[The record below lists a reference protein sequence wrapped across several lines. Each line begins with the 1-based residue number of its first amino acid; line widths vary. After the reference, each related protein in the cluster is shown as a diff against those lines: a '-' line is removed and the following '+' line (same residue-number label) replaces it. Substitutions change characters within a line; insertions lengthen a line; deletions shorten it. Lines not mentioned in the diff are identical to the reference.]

1 MDLDEKVRTQ
11 LCEAQESVCKLK
23 DPPPGIILI
32 TVSRPPKK
40 KKKTLS
46 ILRMK
51 LKDRMR
57 KAKKKKQKTCL
68 VLMGLGW
75 MTLMILLVQGLPQLS
90 LRIRMESLDQSTHDM
105 PQDNQEI
112 NKRED
117 SLLPQRKRTNSVN
130 LMREP
135 LDQSDFESSQ
145 DGLKNSSVKVLPEQK
160 LRSRRWKRDAVK
172 ILGFEGLEVV
182 LPCPCIGRLPTS
194 LLSWK
199 EENSGRWLGG
209 FISTN
214 NKQYKPEDFPM
225 ENEERVSHMLDSDE
239 QDCSIKISGLRIEEA
254 GYYKCS
260 FTVPGPTYQ
269 HEFIALSVRERTV
282 PMAKPE
288 SIEVKLSPEPK
299 GDDNLRFAKRTVVI

>member
-40 KKKTLS
+40 KKKKTLN

-75 MTLMILLVQGLPQLS
+75 LTMMILLVQGLPQLS

-135 LDQSDFESSQ
+135 LDQSDFESDQ
-145 DGLKNSSVKVLPEQK
+145 DVLKSTSAEVLPEQK
-160 LRSRRWKRDAVK
+160 LRS
-172 ILGFEGLEVV
+172 
-182 LPCPCIGRLPTS
+182 
-194 LLSWK
+194 
-199 EENSGRWLGG
+199 
-209 FISTN
+209 
-214 NKQYKPEDFPM
+214 
-225 ENEERVSHMLDSDE
+225 
-239 QDCSIKISGLRIEEA
+239 
-254 GYYKCS
+254 
-260 FTVPGPTYQ
+260 
-269 HEFIALSVRERTV
+269 
-282 PMAKPE
+282 
-288 SIEVKLSPEPK
+288 
-299 GDDNLRFAKRTVVI
+299 